1 MVSPLKKVFVR
12 TPTTVGEFVAD
23 GHWRE
28 PDRDLLPLQ
37 HAEFVELLR
46 GFGAEVLLVGGHAEV
61 SHGAGR
67 VSGAVALHGG

>member
-28 PDRDLLPLQ
+28 PDRELLLTQ
-37 HAEFVELLR
+37 HAEFVELLEL
-46 GFGAEVLLVGGHAEV
+46 G
-61 SHGAGR
+61 
-67 VSGAVALHGG
+67 